1 MTAVHRSSLRQKV
14 LRCAGWLVALAFVGC
29 SALLGYVQAERAAV
43 LSLQA
48 EGSHRLELFSSAVE
62 GMVQRLEHVPATVQL
77 SEEIQRLFHGARTP
91 ALRDQADYYLQ
102 RLNAFMGSIA
112 IYVLDERGAIAAS
125 SARYRIDAIPDT
137 DFSFRPYFLEALSGR
152 VGRHFAISL
161 IGSRPAYFVSHPIR
175 DGAKVVGVAVIMINL
190 DPINQIWDMLGAPA
204 LLADTNGVVILSSDP
219 AWIYTT
225 LQDLPIERRVDLQ
238 LTRMYN
244 QMPLQRFPLQ
254 VQLQV
259 NPETLSIYGSRQ
271 RPNRYLG
278 YTEVD
283 QIISGR
289 SINGM
294 DWRVMLFTDV
304 AQARKDGL
312 VAGAVSATGAA
323 FLILLVLFLAQR
335 RRIGRHRRESER
347 LLEQANLSL
356 EHKVGE
362 RTAALTLANAQLV
375 KEVAERKHTEAT
387 LRATQGELV
396 HAAKMAVLGRMAAGI
411 THELTQPLGG
421 VRTFAGNAME
431 FAKRQDLESV
441 QQNLEII
448 ARLTERMGTIIHP
461 LRSFARRTDPS
472 LSFVDV
478 GQSIANALFL
488 YQTQMAHLG
497 VVVENLAQGEDLAA
511 WCDAHRLE
519 QVLVNL
525 IGNAIDAMAD
535 APEKRLTIT
544 AWRRPLAAEA
554 TAADGRPYGLRLDI
568 EDTGCGLSPDF
579 ASHLFEPFYTT
590 KQKGLGLGLTISR
603 DIVQDFGGAIRA
615 WNRTGPGACF
625 SIYLPRG
632 PHPGNEQDG

>member
-1 MTAVHRSSLRQKV
+1 MTSPPRFPFRHAAWKV
-14 LRCAGWLVALAFVGC
+14 AAWLLALALVGC
-29 SALLGYVQAERAAV
+29 SGALGYHSFERRGVA
-43 LSLQA
+43 SLQ
-48 EGSHRLELFSSAVE
+48 SDVRHRLELFSSAVE
-62 GMVQRLEHVPATVQL
+62 GMIQRLEDVPATVQL
-77 SEEIQRLFHGARTP
+77 SEEIQRLFHAPRR
-91 ALRDQADYYLQ
+91 AAVRERADRYLE
-102 RLNAFMGSIA
+102 RLNAFMGGIA
-112 IYVLDERGAIAAS
+112 IYVLDERGVIVAS
-125 SARYRIDAIPDT
+125 SARNGLRT
-137 DFSFRPYFLEALSGR
+137 LTEEDFSFRPYFQEALSGR

-161 IGSRPAYFVSHPIR
+161 VGNRPGYFVSHPIR
-175 DGAKVVGVAVIMINL
+175 DGARVVGVAVIMINL

-219 AWIYTT
+219 AWTYTT
-225 LQDLPIERRVDLQ
+225 LQELPIERRVDLQ
-238 LTRMYN
+238 LSRMYN
-244 QMPLQRFPLQ
+244 RMPLPRFPLP
-254 VQLQV
+254 VELQV
-259 NPETLSIYGSRQ
+259 NPETLAIHGILQ
-271 RPNRYLG
+271 RANRYLG
-278 YTEVD
+278 FPEVA
-283 QIISGR
+283 QIVSGR

-304 AQARKDGL
+304 DSARRDAL
-312 VAGAVSATGAA
+312 LAGAVSATGAA

-335 RRIGRHRRESER
+335 RRIHRHRRESER

-375 KEVAERKHTEAT
+375 REVAERKQTEAT

-396 HAAKMAVLGRMAAGI
+396 HAGKMAVLGRMAAGI

-461 LRSFARRTDPS
+461 LRSFARRTDPA

-478 GQSIANALFL
+478 GQCIEHALFL
-488 YQTQMAHLG
+488 YQTQLAHLG
-497 VVVENLAQGEDLAA
+497 VVVDNRTSGEQLAA
-511 WCDAHRLE
+511 WCDAPRLE

-525 IGNAIDAMAD
+525 IGNAIDAMAE
-535 APEKRLTIT
+535 APQKQLVLSAER
-544 AWRRPLAAEA
+544 APAAEEA
-554 TAADGRPYGLRLDI
+554 LAADGRAYELRIDVQ
-568 EDTGCGLSPDF
+568 DTGCGLPPDF

-603 DIVQDFGGAIRA
+603 DIVQDFGGALRA
-615 WNRTGPGACF
+615 WDRDGPGACF
-625 SIYLPRG
+625 SIYLPCA
-632 PHPGNEQDG
+632 PT

>member
-1 MTAVHRSSLRQKV
+1 MA
-14 LRCAGWLVALAFVGC
+14 WLAALVFVGG
-29 SALLGYVQAERAAV
+29 SAVLGYLSFERNAV
-43 LSLQA
+43 DDLQTNV
-48 EGSHRLELFSSAVE
+48 SHRLELFSSAVE
-62 GMVQRLEHVPATVQL
+62 GMIQRLEHVPATVQL
-77 SEEIQRLFHGARTP
+77 SEEVQRLFHGPRNA
-91 ALRDQADYYLQ
+91 ALRQQADRYLQ
-102 RLNAFMGSIA
+102 RLNAFMGGIA
-112 IYVLDERGAIAAS
+112 IYVLDERGAIVASSS
-125 SARYRIDAIPDT
+125 SARLDAVPET

-161 IGSRPAYFVSHPIR
+161 IGRRPAYFVSHPIR

-190 DPINQIWDMLGAPA
+190 DPINQIWDMLGGPA

-219 AWIYTT
+219 DWIYTT

-238 LTRMYN
+238 LNRMYD
-244 QMPLQRFPLQ
+244 QMPLQRFPLP
-254 VQLQV
+254 VRLKV
-259 NPETLSIYGSRQ
+259 NPDTLAIQGDMVRA
-271 RPNRYLG
+271 NRYLG
-278 YTEVD
+278 FTEVE
-283 QIISGR
+283 QIVSGR

-304 AQARKDGL
+304 AEAQKGAL
-312 VAGAVSATGAA
+312 VAGGVSAVGAA
-323 FLILLVLFLAQR
+323 FVVLLVLFAAQR

-362 RTAALTLANAQLV
+362 RTAALTAANAQL
-375 KEVAERKHTEAT
+375 KREVAERKQTEAT
-387 LRATQGELV
+387 LRSTQDELV
-396 HAAKMAVLGRMAAGI
+396 HSAKMAVLGRIAAGI
-411 THELTQPLGG
+411 AHELTQPLGG

-441 QQNLEII
+441 QQNLSII

-461 LRSFARRTDPS
+461 LRSFARRTEPS

-478 GQSIANALFL
+478 GQSIADALFL
-488 YQTQMAHLG
+488 YQTQLAHLG
-497 VVVENLAQGEDLAA
+497 VTVDNRTLGQDLPA

-535 APEKRLTIT
+535 APVKQLT
-544 AWRRPLAAEA
+544 LAAERA
-554 TAADGRPYGLRLDI
+554 PALQEAAAADGRAYGLRLDI
-568 EDTGCGLSPDF
+568 EDTGCGLPPDF
-579 ASHLFEPFYTT
+579 SSHLFEPFYTT

-615 WNRTGPGACF
+615 WNRHGPGACF
-625 SIYLPRG
+625 SIYLPCA
-632 PHPGNEQDG
+632 PQ